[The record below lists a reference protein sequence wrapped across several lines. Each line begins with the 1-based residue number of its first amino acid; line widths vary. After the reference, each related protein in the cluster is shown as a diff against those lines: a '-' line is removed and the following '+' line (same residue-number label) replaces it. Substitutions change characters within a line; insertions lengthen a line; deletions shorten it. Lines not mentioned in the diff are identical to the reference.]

1 MRQTL
6 AGTPRTKQSIARFLF
21 TGCQQPAIDLAIDF
35 FNLRSQG
42 VEGGMKIRLLITVL
56 CVSVLSSCGVFKGD
70 GKTDKT
76 TPPGGG
82 GVSNTRPPW
91 GGNPQP
97 PNTPQAPPNKNTA
110 SRGKVAHVDAALG
123 FVVIDFTFSALP
135 PAGLRFGVFRNGRR
149 IGEITTTKMID
160 ESYQVADINK
170 GDIHMGDDVRL
181 D

>member
-1 MRQTL
+1 
-6 AGTPRTKQSIARFLF
+6 
-21 TGCQQPAIDLAIDF
+21 
-35 FNLRSQG
+35 
-42 VEGGMKIRLLITVL
+42 MKIQLLITAL
-56 CVSVLSSCGVFKGD
+56 CVGVLSSCSMFKGD
-70 GKTDKT
+70 GKTGQT
-76 TPPGGG
+76 TPPGAS

-91 GGNPQP
+91 GGNQP
-97 PNTPQAPPNKNTA
+97 TPNGTQVPPNKNTA

-170 GDIHMGDDVRL
+170 GDIQMGDDVRL